1 MTKELEKIIDES
13 IKLEQNVAALYTIF
27 SVTFTEDSDFWK
39 DLVLEE
45 ENHASLIRE
54 GRKSFLVR
62 GEFPHELL
70 APKLEML
77 ISANKKLA
85 LLLKEYSKNPPS
97 RETAF
102 KVAFEL
108 ENSAGEV
115 HFQQAMEKPPN
126 SELMA
131 IFQHLNRD
139 DRDHARRIRTYADY
153 KGLEL

>member
-1 MTKELEKIIDES
+1 MSGELEKIIDES

-27 SVTFTEDSDFWK
+27 SVTFREDSDFWK

-54 GRKSFLVR
+54 GRKSFLLR

-70 APKLEML
+70 APKIEML
-77 ISANKKLA
+77 ITTNNKLA
-85 LLLKEYSKNPPS
+85 SLLKKYSKNPPS

-115 HFQQAMEKPPN
+115 HFQQAMEKSPD
-126 SELMA
+126 SQLMA

-139 DRDHARRIRTYADY
+139 DKDHARRIRTYADY
-153 KGLEL
+153 KGVQL

>member
-1 MTKELEKIIDES
+1 MSEELEKIMDES

-27 SVTFTEDSDFWK
+27 SVTFKEDSDFWK
-39 DLVLEE
+39 ELVLEE
-45 ENHASLIRE
+45 KNHASLIRE
-54 GRKSFLVR
+54 GRKSFSLR
-62 GEFPHELL
+62 GEFPRELL
-70 APKLEML
+70 APKIEML
-77 ISANKKLA
+77 IRTNNKLA
-85 LLLKEYSKNPPS
+85 ALLKEYSKNPPS

-115 HFQQAMEKPPN
+115 HFQQAMEKRPN

-139 DRDHARRIRTYADY
+139 DRDHASRIRTYADY
-153 KGLEL
+153 KGVQL